1 MLNRTIKAKFDIELP
16 ETNEWLTNFH
26 SVTFEVT
33 AETEDELWEEA
44 HMRCEA
50 VACEIERDNGFPTIY
65 QYTA

>member
-1 MLNRTIKAKFDIELP
+1 MLKRTIKTKFDIELP

-50 VACEIERDNGFPTIY
+50 VCNELRRDTGYEAIY
-65 QYTA
+65 QYC

>member
-1 MLNRTIKAKFDIELP
+1 MLKRTIDVELP

-33 AETEDELWEEA
+33 AETEDELWEET

-50 VACEIERDNGFPTIY
+50 VCNELRRDTGYKAIY
-65 QYTA
+65 QYC